1 MNREASKK
9 KITQQSFLAVFTALC
24 LSAWFGILNV
34 LASSSIE
41 LMDVFD
47 FFPFFF
53 QLRKYI
59 LWQCCLVFLFFDF
72 CYFLSRLPC
81 WWKPGFGFS
90 TRSSLEWMLC
100 FTDNFQLFHS
110 NKKFIK
116 MTCSPGKEF
125 ATDFFSMI
133 LQVIVFSFPTM
144 FTC

>member
-53 QLRKYI
+53 SSGSTFYDSA
-59 LWQCCLVFLFFDF
+59 VLFF
-72 CYFLSRLPC
+72 CFLTSVTSFHVYHADGNLVLALVLDLPWNGC
-81 WWKPGFGFS
+81 CALQITFNCS
-90 TRSSLEWMLC
+90 TV
-100 FTDNFQLFHS
+100 
-110 NKKFIK
+110 IK
-116 MTCSPGKEF
+116 NLLKWLALQERNLQKI
-125 ATDFFSMI
+125 FFPMI
-133 LQVIVFSFPTM
+133 LQDIVFSFLTM

>member
-9 KITQQSFLAVFTALC
+9 KITQQSFSAVFTALC

-34 LASSSIE
+34 FSSSSIE

-53 QLRKYI
+53 SSGSTFYDSA
-59 LWQCCLVFLFFDF
+59 VLFF
-72 CYFLSRLPC
+72 CFLTSVTSFHVYHADGNLVLALVLDPPWNGC
-81 WWKPGFGFS
+81 CALQITFNCS
-90 TRSSLEWMLC
+90 TV
-100 FTDNFQLFHS
+100 
-110 NKKFIK
+110 IK
-116 MTCSPGKEF
+116 NLLKWLALQERNLQQI
-125 ATDFFSMI
+125 FFSMI